1 MRGLTLAIIALLLI
15 AGDSGR
21 YAQQLVRNA
30 TSAIHAYDDSLSTQS
45 QASEPATPEIA
56 DSEPATSNR
65 TEPATSEQA
74 TSDQATSAQ
83 GTSVPES
90 TDTSD
95 NAPTSSNVS
104 KPIKDSVYAMLWL
117 AAQNEQGQ
125 SDNLANEQAQSLL
138 VELASENHA
147 NYWLEQLASI
157 NNADAAWAL
166 YQLLGEEAASDRLI
180 RLAAL
185 GNVAEA
191 QLAFAM
197 ATENPD
203 KREKWLIRA
212 AEQGYMPAQAALADW
227 YLLHAQPGL
236 AKPWLEKTAMQD
248 MQSAFK
254 YGRLLWDE
262 NNREDAKSYILRA
275 AKEGHKLAQQLSSV
289 INRYTPTTSSRV
301 ANYNWQSK
309 PVCYQRIQLV
319 ATSLATIARADR
331 LYKDYLNDERLSEL
345 PLCIAP
351 PIWLENNVL
360 DCHANFNGQGNL
372 ACNVKPLAPLV
383 ETRNIT
389 HAIVVSEQ
397 GKANVQNGVMY
408 LDISDSYTVM
418 VHELAHFAGFID
430 EYALSRNAARR
441 YCSNEGISTFAPPNL
456 TMDGAIAYH
465 PQNTV
470 NRWETKAKNEFLPLR
485 VGFAKTC
492 GEINVTSYK
501 PSRVITF
508 MEHHDSGVI
517 PDLYLSLWQDQ
528 LANPNAQRPI
538 SMNLFQAFHQNGE
551 TNQAGQWLAAYENHK
566 ASIDLNATATSA
578 EDAADTNTDTDSEA
592 EPASTVE
599 TDSDD

>member
-21 YAQQLVRNA
+21 YTQQLVRNA
-30 TSAIHAYDDSLSTQS
+30 TSAIQAYDKQLLTAEPRSNEPDLPESLIPEQSFSDSTGSDIAASDTAST
-45 QASEPATPEIA
+45 
-56 DSEPATSNR
+56 DLTS
-65 TEPATSEQA
+65 S
-74 TSDQATSAQ
+74 TSANNPPPLKQ
-83 GTSVPES
+83 
-90 TDTSD
+90 
-95 NAPTSSNVS
+95 
-104 KPIKDSVYAMLWL
+104 SVYALLWL
-117 AAQNEQGQ
+117 AAQNHEQSGTSQ
-125 SDNLANEQAQSLL
+125 GSDNASEEAQRLL
-138 VELASENHA
+138 ITLASKNNA
-147 NYWLEQLASI
+147 QYWLEQLASI

-166 YQLLGEEAASDRLI
+166 YQLLGEEAASDRLV

-197 ATENPD
+197 ATENPE

-227 YLLHAQPGL
+227 YLLHAQPEL
-236 AKPWLEKTAMQD
+236 AKPWLQKTAMQD

-262 NNREDAKSYILRA
+262 NNREDAKGFIQRA
-275 AKEGHKLAQQLSSV
+275 AKEGHKLAQQMASV
-289 INRYTPTTSSRV
+289 IKRYSPTTPSNVPRYT
-301 ANYNWQSK
+301 WQSNTM
-309 PVCYQRIQLV
+309 CHQRIQLV
-319 ATSLATIARADR
+319 ATSLATIARADK
-331 LYKDYLNDERLSEL
+331 LYKDYKNDERLSEL

-360 DCHANFNGQGNL
+360 DCNANFQGQGNL
-372 ACNVKPLAPLV
+372 ACNVKPLAPIV
-383 ETRNIT
+383 KARDVT

-408 LDISDSYTVM
+408 LDISDAYSVM
-418 VHELAHFAGFID
+418 VHELAHFSGFID

-441 YCSNEGISTFAPPNL
+441 YCSSEGLNTFAPPNL

-470 NRWETKAKNEFLPLR
+470 NRWETTAKEEFLPLR
-485 VGFAKTC
+485 VGTAKTC
-492 GEINVTSYK
+492 GAINVTSYK

-517 PDLYLSLWQDQ
+517 PDLYLSLWQEQ
-528 LANPNAQRPI
+528 LANPAAQRPI
-538 SMNLFQAFHQNGE
+538 SMNLFQAFHKNGQPE
-551 TNQAGQWLAAYENHK
+551 EAGQWLAAYESHK
-566 ASIDLNATATSA
+566 ASGEMNAGEAA
-578 EDAADTNTDTDSEA
+578 ADAATTTNTGSNNDTE
-592 EPASTVE
+592 E
-599 TDSDD
+599 

>member
-21 YAQQLVRNA
+21 YTQQLVRNA
-30 TSAIHAYDDSLSTQS
+30 TSAIHAYDKQFLAAESLST
-45 QASEPATPEIA
+45 EPDLPESLTPEQTVSDSTGSDAA
-56 DSEPATSNR
+56 DSDTA
-65 TEPATSEQA
+65 
-74 TSDQATSAQ
+74 SA
-83 GTSVPES
+83 
-90 TDTSD
+90 DL
-95 NAPTSSNVS
+95 TSSASAN
-104 KPIKDSVYAMLWL
+104 KPSPLNDAQPLKQSVYALLWL
-117 AAQNEQGQ
+117 AAQNHDQSATSQGND
-125 SDNLANEQAQSLL
+125 SASVEAQSVLIT
-138 VELASENHA
+138 LASKNNA
-147 NYWLEQLASI
+147 QYWLEQLASI

-166 YQLLGEEAASDRLI
+166 YQLLGEEAASDRLV

-197 ATENPD
+197 ATENPE

-236 AKPWLEKTAMQD
+236 AKPWLQKTAMQD

-262 NNREDAKSYILRA
+262 NNREEAKGFIQRA
-275 AKEGHKLAQQLSSV
+275 AKEGHKLAQQMASV
-289 INRYTPTTSSRV
+289 IKRYSPTTPSNV
-301 ANYNWQSK
+301 PQYAWQSNAM
-309 PVCYQRIQLV
+309 CHQRIQLV
-319 ATSLATIARADR
+319 ATSLATIARADK
-331 LYKDYLNDERLSEL
+331 LYKDYKNDERLSEL

-360 DCHANFNGQGNL
+360 DCNANFQGQGNL
-372 ACNVKPLAPLV
+372 ACNVKPLAPIV
-383 ETRNIT
+383 KARDIT

-408 LDISDSYTVM
+408 LDISDAYSVM
-418 VHELAHFAGFID
+418 VHELAHFSGFID

-441 YCSNEGISTFAPPNL
+441 YCSKEGLNTFAPPNL

-470 NRWETKAKNEFLPLR
+470 NRWETKAKEEFLPLR
-485 VGFAKTC
+485 VGTAKTC
-492 GEINVTSYK
+492 GAINVTSYK

-517 PDLYLSLWQDQ
+517 PDLYLSLWQEQ
-528 LANPNAQRPI
+528 LANPAAQRPI
-538 SMNLFQAFHQNGE
+538 SMNLFQAFHKNGQPQE
-551 TNQAGQWLAAYENHK
+551 AGQWLAAYESHK
-566 ASIDLNATATSA
+566 ASGEINASEAPADAATSTNS
-578 EDAADTNTDTDSEA
+578 DSNTDTE
-592 EPASTVE
+592 E
-599 TDSDD
+599 